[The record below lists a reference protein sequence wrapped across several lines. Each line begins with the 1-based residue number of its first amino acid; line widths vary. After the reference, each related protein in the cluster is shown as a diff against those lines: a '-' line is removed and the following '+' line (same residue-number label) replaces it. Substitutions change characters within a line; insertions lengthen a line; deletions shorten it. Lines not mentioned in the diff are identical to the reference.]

1 MRILINKSSFFFI
14 SLILL
19 ACSSKKFR
27 DDKKLIF
34 LNFGSPYENVKV
46 SSLSINDSIYFS
58 DKNLVTGIFGVDSD
72 FSIQLKTDTVS
83 IKGTFVNTLDPDLG
97 ENFIKEI
104 KIDTVLYKRNG
115 NLISIGIGFDKYGVN
130 QRKMRRKKVKVD

>member
-1 MRILINKSSFFFI
+1 M
-14 SLILL
+14 
-19 ACSSKKFR
+19 
-27 DDKKLIF
+27 
-34 LNFGSPYENVKV
+34 
-46 SSLSINDSIYFS
+46 
-58 DKNLVTGIFGVDSD
+58 VTGIFGVDSD